1 MQASPKA
8 RQLALAYWIDR
19 EIEAGHV
26 RNYAE
31 VARFLGLSRARL
43 THIMNLTLLPI
54 SEQEELLL
62 GKGHV
67 ASRQCDTAK

>member
-19 EIEAGHV
+19 EIEAGNV

-43 THIMNLTLLPI
+43 THIMDLTLLPI
-54 SEQEELLL
+54 PEQEELLL
-62 GKGHV
+62 GIGHV
-67 ASRQCDTAK
+67 VSPQCDTAK